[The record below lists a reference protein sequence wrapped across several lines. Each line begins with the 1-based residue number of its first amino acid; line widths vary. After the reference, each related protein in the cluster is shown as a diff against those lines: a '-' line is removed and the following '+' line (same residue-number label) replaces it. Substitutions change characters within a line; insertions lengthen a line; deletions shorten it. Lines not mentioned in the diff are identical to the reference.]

1 MNERIAKLALRA
13 HEKTLEAY
21 RERMKT
27 EFAGDVIFSDMYDQR
42 LAELIVLECIS
53 CVGSQAD
60 KLYLRKHFEL
70 PTESNILYPDP
81 GLDGSVNTQYRQNY
95 NIL

>member
-1 MNERIAKLALRA
+1 MKMIKQLATQA
-13 HEKTLEAY
+13 HQETLAVY

-27 EFAGDVIFSDMYDQR
+27 ECAGDVIFSDMYDQR
-42 LAELIVLECIS
+42 FAELIALECIS

-60 KLYLRKHFEL
+60 KLYLRKHIEL

>member
-1 MNERIAKLALRA
+1 MEMIKQLAAQA
-13 HEKTLEAY
+13 HQETLAVY

-42 LAELIVLECIS
+42 FAELIALECIS